1 MSEVLRLSSVRW
13 RWRTGAKMVAD
24 FRIRAGRLLRLPR
37 PVGDQAQII
46 REAAAASHMTTDAFL
61 LDSAIVQAHAVLDD
75 EWDVVLSP
83 EAFDDFVHELDEPPE
98 DMPGLRKMLSST
110 IHRPTE

>member
-1 MSEVLRLSSVRW
+1 
-13 RWRTGAKMVAD
+13 MVAE
-24 FRIRAGRLLRLPR
+24 FKNLTNRYLRLPR
-37 PVGDQAQII
+37 PAGDQAQLI
-46 REAAAASHMTTDAFL
+46 REAAAASHKTTEAFL

-83 EAFDDFVHELDEPPE
+83 EAFDGFVRELDEPPV

-110 IHRPTE
+110 VRPPREK